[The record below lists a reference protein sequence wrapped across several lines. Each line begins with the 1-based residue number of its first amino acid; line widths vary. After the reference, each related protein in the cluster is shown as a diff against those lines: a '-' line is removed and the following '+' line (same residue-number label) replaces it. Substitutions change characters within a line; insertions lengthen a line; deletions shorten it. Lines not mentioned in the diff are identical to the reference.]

1 MYASLVCYTIQLF
14 RAVLHPAVN
23 TFDDTRTVT
32 LVPVC
37 TTTITVSTTHPHL
50 ARYCAKVDYEHTLP
64 VQFAAPLTHSAAT
77 SPWQRTSSSRTYIPT
92 TVAAAVPE
100 QREDTAAAAV
110 AAAVQRSFA
119 ASSNSRGSVSA
130 SSNVQQGPP
139 HPVAMFAAC
148 FRTDVRAVAEFVAA
162 GGDVDCD
169 YRYGV
174 QQLEV
179 LFNDQSM

>member
-1 MYASLVCYTIQLF
+1 MAF
-14 RAVLHPAVN
+14 
-23 TFDDTRTVT
+23 
-32 LVPVC
+32 
-37 TTTITVSTTHPHL
+37 TTTTVSTTHPHL

-64 VQFAAPLTHSAAT
+64 VQFAGPLTHSAAT

-92 TVAAAVPE
+92 TVAVAVPE

-110 AAAVQRSFA
+110 AAAVQRSLA
-119 ASSNSRGSVSA
+119 TSTTSNRGSVSV

-169 YRYGV
+169 YRYDV
-174 QQLEV
+174 QQLKP
-179 LFNDQSM
+179 

>member
-1 MYASLVCYTIQLF
+1 MALYTT
-14 RAVLHPAVN
+14 P
-23 TFDDTRTVT
+23 
-32 LVPVC
+32 
-37 TTTITVSTTHPHL
+37 VSTTHPHL

-92 TVAAAVPE
+92 VAAAAVPE

-110 AAAVQRSFA
+110 SAAVQRSLA
-119 ASSNSRGSVSA
+119 ASSNRGSVSA

-169 YRYGV
+169 YRYDV
-174 QQLEV
+174 QQLE
-179 LFNDQSM
+179 L